1 MVLLWCAVYV
11 VLTILALTTL
21 VKICSLVTVG
31 KCRSTRDMSGKTVII
46 TGGNRG
52 IGKETARELCRR
64 NARVILA
71 CRDIHKARAA
81 ADEIAGDTG
90 VRPECMNLDLC
101 SFHSIRQFAQ
111 QVLRQEERLDVLIN
125 NAGILATSRRRET
138 EDGFEVTFQSNY
150 LGHFL
155 LTNLLLGLLKKSSPC
170 RIINVGSIGHWMGTF
185 NSDVDFKKY
194 SQNHVYTSTKLYMTL
209 FTMELARRLAG
220 TGVTANCLHPG
231 FVKSDF
237 AHQATDFYT
246 RTVDFVI
253 RLFGKSVNDGAQTS
267 VHLAVSEE
275 VEGVSGGMFS
285 DCKPSFAPG
294 KPQDA
299 EVLWNIS
306 QRMAGLC

>member
-1 MVLLWCAVYV
+1 MVLLWCVACVA
-11 VLTILALTTL
+11 LTVLALVAL
-21 VKICSLVTVG
+21 VKIYSLVTVG

-46 TGGNRG
+46 TGANRG

-71 CRDIHKARAA
+71 CRDVRKARAA
-81 ADEIAGDTG
+81 ADEISRDTG
-90 VRPECMNLDLC
+90 VRPECMSLDLC

-111 QVLRQEERLDVLIN
+111 QVVKQEERLDVLIN
-125 NAGILATSRRRET
+125 NAGILDHPQRIET

-170 RIINVGSIGHWMGTF
+170 RIINVGSIAHWGGTLDA
-185 NSDVDFKKY
+185 DVDFKKY

-231 FVKSDF
+231 CVKSDF
-237 AHQATDFYT
+237 ADQATDFYA
-246 RTVDFVI
+246 RTVGFVI
-253 RLFGKSVNDGAQTS
+253 RLFGKSVSDGAQTS
-267 VHLAVSEE
+267 VHLAVSED
-275 VEGVSGGMFS
+275 VEGVSGKMFS

-299 EVLWNIS
+299 EALWDIS
-306 QRMAGLC
+306 QRMVGLS